1 MVTVRLDEEK
11 ELCDTRG
18 GGDGGKKC
26 AESRIESSRLLIG
39 CGGDLLRGR

>member
-11 ELCDTRG
+11 ELCDTLG

-26 AESRIESSRLLIG
+26 AERIESSWLLIG